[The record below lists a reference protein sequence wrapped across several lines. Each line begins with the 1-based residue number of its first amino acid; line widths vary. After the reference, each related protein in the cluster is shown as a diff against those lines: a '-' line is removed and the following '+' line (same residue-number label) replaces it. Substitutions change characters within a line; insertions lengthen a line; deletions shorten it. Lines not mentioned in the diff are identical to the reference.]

1 MKLGPTG
8 IGVSVSFQGIDLGA
22 LDFDRFE
29 ILVNRDGLQQL
40 LRSLQSLANT
50 NKGGS
55 ISEPLARADGGM
67 PVVLR
72 VTLDP
77 EAGT

>member
-1 MKLGPTG
+1 MRVGPTG

-22 LDFDRFE
+22 LDFDRVE
-29 ILVNRDGLQQL
+29 ILLNREGLDQLRRGLQW
-40 LRSLQSLANT
+40 LADS

-55 ISEPLARADGGM
+55 VSEPLERHNGM
-67 PVVLR
+67 QCVLR

-77 EAGT
+77 EATP